1 MSVTVK
7 AFDKLR
13 DGRIANLYTI
23 ENQKGMQA
31 VLTDF
36 GAVLVKLLVPDQDGK
51 LRDVVLGYDELEK
64 YEDNFDMLGTTVGR
78 NVNRIEKGRFTIDGV
93 SISWKSMRMIITFTA
108 AWPTAST
115 RSSGRQRVSRMT
127 AYPSPI
133 TAPTWK
139 MDFRA
144 IWISH

>member
-51 LRDVVLGYDELEK
+51 LRDVVLGYDELE
-64 YEDNFDMLGTTVGR
+64 NT
-78 NVNRIEKGRFTIDGV
+78 RIILICWERR
-93 SISWKSMRMIITFTA
+93 WA
-108 AWPTAST
+108 A
-115 RSSGRQRVSRMT
+115 M
-127 AYPSPI
+127 
-133 TAPTWK
+133 
-139 MDFRA
+139 
-144 IWISH
+144 

>member
-36 GAVLVKLLVPDQDGK
+36 GAVLVKLLVLDQDGK
-51 LRDVVLGYDELEK
+51 I
-64 YEDNFDMLGTTVGR
+64 GR
-78 NVNRIEKGRFTIDGV
+78 AHV
-93 SISWKSMRMIITFTA
+93 
-108 AWPTAST
+108 
-115 RSSGRQRVSRMT
+115 
-127 AYPSPI
+127 
-133 TAPTWK
+133 
-139 MDFRA
+139 
-144 IWISH
+144 

>member
-7 AFDKLR
+7 PFDTLR
-13 DGRIANLYTI
+13 DGRTANLYTI

-36 GAVLVKLLVPDQDGK
+36 GAILVKLLVPDQDGK

-78 NVNRIEKGRFTIDGV
+78 NVNRIEKGRFTIDGKPHV
-93 SISWKSMRMIITFTA
+93 LTEGQSIIMPVNIPHAVYGEERF
-108 AWPTAST
+108 
-115 RSSGRQRVSRMT
+115 
-127 AYPSPI
+127 
-133 TAPTWK
+133 K
-139 MDFRA
+139 MLLTVVF
-144 IWISH
+144 